1 MTGCPLCSASLLIPL
16 VVRVAGVRPADEG
29 ALDVELVPSHARHV
43 LQLGQPDSADLE
55 CRLRR
60 IRRGRCPLSA
70 PPSPEPGH
78 FASRKVPSDHACFCC
93 FGHQTVDQVQQ
104 LPLQLAGLRT
114 AAEHCSKLVAAL
126 AAMLPTEER
135 VGSQYS
141 SKPSGCVAHP
151 LPDVC

>member
-43 LQLGQPDSADLE
+43 LQLGQPDSADLG

-70 PPSPEPGH
+70 PPSPEPSH
-78 FASRKVPSDHACFCC
+78 CASRKVPSD
-93 FGHQTVDQVQQ
+93 HQTVDQVQQ

-126 AAMLPTEER
+126 AAMLPTDER